1 MDQKNNSKAKS
12 IYLFENLLYV
22 LGIVLPIIIILPKTK
37 VLLNSSP
44 SSIGWAELVIFFSH
58 VIMGL
63 SCYFIFSLLNRFYN
77 IKIILALSLVYLVFI
92 DLDIFMYKKNWL
104 IIGVL
109 IIRIMQLSILL
120 LLFRV
125 NPPKNGMAIG
135 IVILFILV
143 GWFFTYK
150 LF

>member
-1 MDQKNNSKAKS
+1 MDQKINSKTTS
-12 IYLFENLLYV
+12 IYHFVNLLFV

-63 SCYFIFSLLNRFYN
+63 SCYFIFLLLNRFYN
-77 IKIILALSLVYLVFI
+77 IKIILILSLIYLVFI

-109 IIRIMQLSILL
+109 IARIIQLSILL
-120 LLFRV
+120 LLFRA
-125 NPPKNGMAIG
+125 NTIKNGRVIG
-135 IVILFILV
+135 IVILLILV
-143 GWFFTYK
+143 GWFYIYK

>member
-1 MDQKNNSKAKS
+1 MDQKINSKTTS
-12 IYLFENLLYV
+12 IYLFENLLFV

-63 SCYFIFSLLNRFYN
+63 SCYFIFLLLNRFYN
-77 IKIILALSLVYLVFI
+77 IKIILILSLIYLVFI

-109 IIRIMQLSILL
+109 ITRIIQLSILL
-120 LLFRV
+120 LLFRA
-125 NPPKNGMAIG
+125 NTIKNGRVIG
-135 IVILFILV
+135 IVILLILV
-143 GWFFTYK
+143 GWFYIYK